1 MLSLLF
7 GVMCGILVGLLIASE
22 VRYLDIPIVDRELA
36 FLGAVVSCAVLG
48 VVSTV
53 SLDYV
58 WQRATGNH
66 DSAIR
71 FRLRVLLVI
80 LLLAVS
86 IFMAQLCNVRV
97 SERLSLIFCNGV
109 M

>member
-7 GVMCGILVGLLIASE
+7 GLMCGIWVGLLIGSE
-22 VRYLDIPIVDRELA
+22 VRCLDISIVDRELA

-53 SLDYV
+53 ALDYV

-71 FRLRVLLVI
+71 WRLRVLLVI
-80 LLLAVS
+80 LLLAAS
-86 IFMAQLCNVRV
+86 IFMTPIVQTPAA
-97 SERLSLIFCNGV
+97 SE
-109 M
+109 